1 MNDGSFS
8 STISAKDRERLR
20 QIVRQ
25 THLKFSPTE
34 CLTTLEVDKFIDAMG
49 AEVVVKMLR
58 KAVNSGMVN

>member
-25 THLKFSPTE
+25 THLKFYPNE
-34 CLTTLEVDKFIDAMG
+34 FLTTLEVDKFIDAMG

>member
-25 THLKFSPTE
+25 THLKFYPQE
-34 CLTTLEVDKFIDAMG
+34 YLTTLEVDKFIDAMG

-58 KAVNSGMVN
+58 QAVNSGMVN